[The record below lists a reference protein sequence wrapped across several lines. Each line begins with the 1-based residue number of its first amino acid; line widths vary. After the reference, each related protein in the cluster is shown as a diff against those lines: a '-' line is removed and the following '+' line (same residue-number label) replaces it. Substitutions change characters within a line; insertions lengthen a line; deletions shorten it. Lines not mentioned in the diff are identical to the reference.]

1 MRVAADAR
9 PKDPSHYTV
18 VGRPVPRKDI
28 PGKMTGEFTY
38 IQDVRVPGMLH
49 GRVVRPYGVGAQLL
63 SVDESGLKEIPGF
76 VALVRRDNFLGVVAE
91 TEWGAIQA
99 AAKLGSTL
107 NPSGPD
113 AGQAKWSAWNG
124 LPAMDKIWETVRDAP
139 GADDHQGQPRRDRA
153 RPRRG
158 RAKAR
163 GDLPD
168 AVSDARLDR
177 SVLRHRRC
185 EERPGDLLV
194 RDPDA
199 ARGSAGD
206 GAAARHPGRA
216 HRAALVRG
224 CGRLWPQRLRSRE
237 RRCGAD
243 VAGRRPAGPGAMDA
257 LGRARLGAEGAGNR
271 PGPRG
276 RPRCE
281 RPGHGVAAPHV
292 DPDDGRYPPDRGTSS
307 AASRI
312 SSAPPAAEGP
322 TSPMPIP
329 SPMPMSSATA
339 RDGSRC

>member
-1 MRVAADAR
+1 MRVAPDVR

-49 GRVVRPYGVGAQLL
+49 GRVVRPYGVGARLL

-124 LPAMDKIWETVRDAP
+124 LPAMDKILGD
-139 GADDHQGQPRRDRA
+139 GPRRDPVPTSPRSVTA
-153 RPRRG
+153 RSSRPRRG
-158 RAKAR
+158 RAEAR

-185 EERPGDLLV
+185 EEATGRP
-194 RDPDA
+194 
-199 ARGSAGD
+199 S
-206 GAAARHPGRA
+206 
-216 HRAALVRG
+216 
-224 CGRLWPQRLRSRE
+224 
-237 RRCGAD
+237 
-243 VAGRRPAGPGAMDA
+243 GRRP
-257 LGRARLGAEGAGNR
+257 RCRTRLGG
-271 PGPRG
+271 
-276 RPRCE
+276 
-281 RPGHGVAAPHV
+281 
-292 DPDDGRYPPDRGTSS
+292 
-307 AASRI
+307 
-312 SSAPPAAEGP
+312 
-322 TSPMPIP
+322 
-329 SPMPMSSATA
+329 
-339 RDGSRC
+339 